1 MLELGIAPGGPMAP
15 AAASNPYVLGAAAGL
30 SLVGGLMGA
39 SGTAKSGSSG
49 NRIAE
54 YNAQIQERNAKVAEQ
69 QAEQRLFMSKVE
81 EGRLREDAFEFIK
94 NQQAAYNASNVV
106 AGTGTALT
114 VALESAQRADEQIR
128 NTAFNAS
135 VDAQALRE
143 EATSR
148 RMQAAVTRAEGAA
161 LARAKRTE
169 AMSSLLGTASS
180 TAMMYA

>member
-1 MLELGIAPGGPMAP
+1 
-15 AAASNPYVLGAAAGL
+15 
-30 SLVGGLMGA
+30 
-39 SGTAKSGSSG
+39 
-49 NRIAE
+49 
-54 YNAQIQERNAKVAEQ
+54 
-69 QAEQRLFMSKVE
+69 MSKVE

>member
-1 MLELGIAPGGPMAP
+1 M
-15 AAASNPYVLGAAAGL
+15 
-30 SLVGGLMGA
+30 SLVGGLFGA
-39 SGTAKSGSSG
+39 SGSAKSGSSG

-69 QAEQRLFMSKVE
+69 QAEQRIFMSKVE

-114 VALESAQRADEQIR
+114 VALESAQRADEEIR

-148 RMQAAVTRAEGAA
+148 RLNAAVTRAEGAA
-161 LARAKRTE
+161 RARASRTQ
-169 AMSSLLGTASS
+169 AISSLLGTASS
-180 TAMMYA
+180 TAMMFA

>member
-1 MLELGIAPGGPMAP
+1 MA
-15 AAASNPYVLGAAAGL
+15 AFLATSAASGALAASTGPIGL
-30 SLVGGLMGA
+30 AAIAGVSLLSGLMGA

-114 VALESAQRADEQIR
+114 VALESAQRADEEIR

-169 AMSSLLGTASS
+169 AISSLLGTASS
-180 TAMMYA
+180 TAMMFA